1 MLLSSTD
8 PLGNTT
14 TNVYD
19 SNHNLISVTD
29 PLGNVNTYTYDANG
43 NKTSSI
49 YPATPTNSNITSTT
63 QYNQYSEPT
72 STIDELGNVRVF
84 NYDANFNPQSV
95 TDGIGTLASFQFNAN
110 QTFAAGAI
118 GFDITVNSANA
129 SQFTYDGNGNL
140 IGRTDALGRTTSYT
154 YDSLG
159 QKLTLTT
166 PTPTA
171 PTGSSASTTN
181 YSYDQLGNLLLTAAP
196 LSRTTSSTYDGNSN
210 KISDTDARGNVT
222 GYQYDSLNRLIETD
236 YPDGTK
242 ATKTYDFRNNVIR
255 ETDQNGNVTLHAYDL
270 SGRQV
275 SVTRG
280 YGTASAS
287 ATTYAYD
294 NAGRKTSNHVKGVS
308 PTYTYDSLNRL
319 SAVADANLAAGANTT
334 SYAYDPASNLT
345 TATYPSGVQS
355 VMTYDALN
363 RITGLATQNSGFL
376 YQRGPTGNLTYATE
390 LNGRTINWSY
400 DGIYRLTNES
410 ISADPS
416 KNNGSSSYTLDPVGN
431 RLAESTTLPGLSS
444 GSFGYN
450 TDDEVNTETYDA
462 NGNTL
467 ATGGKIFTYD
477 SDNHLMTMNGG
488 AVTIVYDGDGNRVAK
503 TVGGVTTQYLVD
515 DLNPTGYAQVVEELV
530 GGSVTRQFTF
540 GLQRI
545 SQNQL
550 ISDAWTVSFYG
561 YDGGGN
567 VRNLT
572 NTTGAITD
580 EYEYDAFGN
589 AFTKVG
595 STPNVYLYRGEQ
607 YDSDLALYYLR
618 ARYYDPL
625 TGRFLSRDPNVGYI
639 DEPATLHKY
648 LYAGGDPVNR
658 VDPSGRADTIET
670 IFTVTVVSSPLEIA
684 AEEVG
689 LALTKA
695 FCYIAKTVARAT
707 LGVPPGM
714 SHVPGPPGWP
724 GLSAA
729 ACRALGF

>member
-1 MLLSSTD
+1 
-8 PLGNTT
+8 
-14 TNVYD
+14 
-19 SNHNLISVTD
+19 
-29 PLGNVNTYTYDANG
+29 
-43 NKTSSI
+43 
-49 YPATPTNSNITSTT
+49 
-63 QYNQYSEPT
+63 
-72 STIDELGNVRVF
+72 
-84 NYDANFNPQSV
+84 
-95 TDGIGTLASFQFNAN
+95 
-110 QTFAAGAI
+110 
-118 GFDITVNSANA
+118 
-129 SQFTYDGNGNL
+129 
-140 IGRTDALGRTTSYT
+140 
-154 YDSLG
+154 
-159 QKLTLTT
+159 
-166 PTPTA
+166 
-171 PTGSSASTTN
+171 
-181 YSYDQLGNLLLTAAP
+181 
-196 LSRTTSSTYDGNSN
+196 
-210 KISDTDARGNVT
+210 
-222 GYQYDSLNRLIETD
+222 
-236 YPDGTK
+236 
-242 ATKTYDFRNNVIR
+242 
-255 ETDQNGNVTLHAYDL
+255 
-270 SGRQV
+270 
-275 SVTRG
+275 
-280 YGTASAS
+280 
-287 ATTYAYD
+287 
-294 NAGRKTSNHVKGVS
+294 VS

-607 YDSDLALYYLR
+607 YDSDLGLYYLR